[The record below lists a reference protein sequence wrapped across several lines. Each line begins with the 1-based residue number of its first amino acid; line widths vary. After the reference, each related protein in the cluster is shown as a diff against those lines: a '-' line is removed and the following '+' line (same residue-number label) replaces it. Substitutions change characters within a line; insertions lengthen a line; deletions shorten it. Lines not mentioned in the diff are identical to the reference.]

1 MAMLL
6 CGWIVIILHLV
17 PSVLSCLGSSSEETT
32 TPKPTPPPRPCCP
45 TWDRCCN
52 DGEYCC
58 ELPVEDQGPVGDWR
72 DKKKWNQCICSH
84 RNKAPYDKSKIRNPS
99 EKMYH
104 ISYIV
109 KRQSFTLHIN
119 FVHFPTFCKKKLG
132 NCKKKVVFKIGLSIG

>member
-17 PSVLSCLGSSSEETT
+17 PSALTCFGSSSEEKAT
-32 TPKPTPPPRPCCP
+32 TPKPTPPPTPCCP

-52 DGEYCC
+52 DGAEEYCC

-84 RNKAPYDKSKIRNPS
+84 KDIVSYDKSKIRKPS
-99 EKMYH
+99 KKWIIH
-104 ISYIV
+104 SITPKFIV
-109 KRQSFTLHIN
+109 YIN
-119 FVHFPTFCKKKLG
+119 FVHFAK
-132 NCKKKVVFKIGLSIG
+132 KIGKL